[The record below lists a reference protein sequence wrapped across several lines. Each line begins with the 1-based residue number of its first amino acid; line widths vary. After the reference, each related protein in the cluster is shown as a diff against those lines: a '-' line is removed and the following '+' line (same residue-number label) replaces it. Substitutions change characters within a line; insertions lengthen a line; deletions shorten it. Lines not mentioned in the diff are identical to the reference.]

1 MTLVPSRHSQALLE
15 EPAPCL
21 WLASARRAASMGAFH
36 SAPHIDGSYPD
47 AGRFPTPMADISTPA
62 INTTA
67 PSTALA
73 TLYKHALL
81 TGHGA
86 QILDLDRVPR

>member
-1 MTLVPSRHSQALLE
+1 MTLVPSRHLQDLLE

-21 WLASARRAASMGAFH
+21 WLASARRAALMGAFH
-36 SAPHIDGSYPD
+36 SPPHIDGSYPD
-47 AGRFPTPMADISTPA
+47 TGRFPTPTADISTPA
-62 INTTA
+62 INATT

-73 TLYKHALL
+73 MLYKHALL

-86 QILDLDRVPR
+86 EILDLDRVPH